1 MKFIGVVALIVGG
14 LFLAVAGIAACR
26 LSSKISRQEEKEKG
40 RDALFAPD
48 DAYSL
53 REEDR
58 RIGVT
63 EDPPVEGDA
72 T

>member
-40 RDALFAPD
+40 R
-48 DAYSL
+48 
-53 REEDR
+53 
-58 RIGVT
+58 IGVT